1 MLKMNVS
8 RPDISIL
15 DGLDT
20 SCSVHYN
27 FGLDTSC
34 SVHNNRLTRIVCKY
48 FKTKESEATTRITTR
63 CRF

>member
-15 DGLDT
+15 D
-20 SCSVHYN
+20 
-27 FGLDTSC
+27 GLDTSC